1 MAASDYSRWE
11 KFALCK
17 LIDPPIE
24 LHVVQTVKL
33 HVVQTVKLHVVQTVK
48 SLPNVGIYHCNVRYC
63 RDVTGHFQNVS
74 VIYKSL
80 VRIAD

>member
-24 LHVVQTVKL
+24 L